1 MQKALL
7 ISDFNIDVLKGYLVN
22 DQNQP
27 AVEATVASYAP
38 VVPTLLDKNQEI
50 WEETYDFA
58 VVWTRPQAVIDEFGK
73 LLNFEPVDSNEILS
87 QVDRYASALKSC
99 LDQVKTLFVPAW
111 TLPLHYRGY
120 GMLELQ
126 NDLGVSNILMK
137 MNLRLAEAFTE
148 QQNVFLLDT
157 HKWLLQ
163 TGKNATDPKLWYLGK
178 IPFANQVFAQAVKD
192 IKAALRGLQGDA
204 KKLIVLDLD
213 DTLWGGIVGDVGWQ
227 NLRLGGHDAVGEAY
241 VDFQRALKA
250 FRNRGILLA
259 MTSKNEED
267 VALEAIRQHPEMVL
281 QVEDFSAWRINWQDK
296 ARNIADLVTELNL
309 GLQSV
314 VFIDDNPVERARV
327 KEMLPDVEVPEWP
340 KDVMSYTRTLQE
352 LSYFDAPMLS
362 TEDKQRAQYYQDE
375 KKRQDMQKDFMSVD
389 DWLESLDITIR
400 VEEINET
407 NLPRTTQLFNKTNQ
421 MNLTTRRLSEAELS
435 QWAAEEGHQ
444 LWVFY
449 VSDKFGDSGLTG
461 IMSVAV
467 NGDRAQIVD
476 FILSCRVMGRK
487 VEETMVYTACEHAK
501 SLGLKTLRAEYL
513 PTPKNK
519 PCLKF
524 WQSTPFEVSGDIFSF
539 DLKNEYQLPDC
550 IHVERNQ

>member
-7 ISDFNIDVLKGYLVN
+7 ISDFNVDVLKGYLDN
-22 DQNQP
+22 DP
-27 AVEATVASYAP
+27 GHPVVESVVASYAP
-38 VVPTLLDKNQEI
+38 VVPTLLDKRLDI
-50 WEETYDFA
+50 WRETYDFA
-58 VVWTRPQAVIDEFGK
+58 MVWTRPQAVIDGFAH
-73 LLNFEPVDSNEILS
+73 LLNYEQVDTDAILE
-87 QVDRYASALKSC
+87 QVDRYAQALIGC
-99 LDQVKTLFVPAW
+99 LDQAKILFVPAW
-111 TLPLHYRGY
+111 TMPLHFRGY
-120 GMLELQ
+120 GMLDMQ
-126 NDLGVSNILMK
+126 HNLGVSNILMK
-137 MNLRLAEAFTE
+137 MNLRLAEACADEKNIF
-148 QQNVFLLDT
+148 VLDT
-157 HKWLLQ
+157 QKWLLH

-178 IPFANQVFAQAVKD
+178 IPFANQVFVQAVKD
-192 IKAALRGLQGDA
+192 IKAALRGLRGEA

-250 FRNRGILLA
+250 YRNRGIILA
-259 MTSKNEED
+259 IASKNEED

-296 ARNIADLVTELNL
+296 ARNIADLAAELNL

-327 KEMLPDVEVPEWP
+327 QEMLPEVEVPEWP

-352 LSYFDAPMLS
+352 LTCFDAPMLS
-362 TEDKQRAQYYQDE
+362 AEDKQRAQYYLDE
-375 KKRQDMQKDFMSVD
+375 KKRQALQKDFLSVD

-400 VEEINET
+400 VEGLNET
-407 NLPRTTQLFNKTNQ
+407 NLPRTAQLFNKTNQ
-421 MNLTTRRLSEAELS
+421 MNLSTRRLSEAELR
-435 QWAAEEGHQ
+435 QWAEKKNHR
-444 LWVFY
+444 LWVFH

-461 IMSVAV
+461 ILSVTI
-467 NGDRAQIVD
+467 NGDQAQIVD

-487 VEETMVYTACEHAK
+487 VEETMVYTAYQYART
-501 SLGLKTLRAEYL
+501 LGLKTLQAQYL

-524 WQSTPFEVSGDIFSF
+524 WQSTPFEGRGNVFSF
-539 DLKNEYQLPDC
+539 DLKNDYQLPGC
-550 IHVERNQ
+550 VHVE